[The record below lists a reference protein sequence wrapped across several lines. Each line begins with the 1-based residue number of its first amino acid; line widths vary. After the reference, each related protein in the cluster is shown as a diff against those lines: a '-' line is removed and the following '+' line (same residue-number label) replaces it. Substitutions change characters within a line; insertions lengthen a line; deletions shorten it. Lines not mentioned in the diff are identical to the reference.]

1 MHTPQIGKASADT
14 IRLAFLFLWPLGRD
28 ASVAGRAG
36 SSAPDAVDLP
46 GSAWL
51 SSKESSPMSQPVS
64 HDSAI
69 SHSSVDAA
77 VSEDLAALEAI
88 RQRVLWLSTSMIHHA
103 NRVRPNPTGLKV
115 GGHQAS
121 CASMVSIMT
130 SLWFE
135 HLQPGDRVSVKPHA
149 SPVLHSINYLLGELD
164 EKYLTTLREFGG
176 LQSYP
181 SRSKDPDTVDYSTG
195 SVGIGATAP
204 IWGAM
209 ARRYVDT
216 HLGDTGRGRQ
226 YSLVG
231 DAELDEGAVWEAIL
245 DPGIADLGEVVWIV
259 DLNRQSLDRVIPN
272 IAARRLEKMF
282 DAAGWQVIT
291 VKFGKL
297 LEELFARPGG
307 DALRTRILEMPNP
320 EYQRLLRCTAAEIRD
335 RLPGTGP
342 DSARIVELIA
352 TLDDATL
359 TAAVRNLGGHDLQA
373 LSQAYRE
380 IDDTRPTVIIAYTI
394 KGYGLPTEGH
404 PQNHSALLTVDE
416 YSQLAATLDMDAHN
430 PWGRF
435 ADDSPAGRLCRSAA
449 DRLRREPVPSVPE
462 LSLPTDIGRTPKGT
476 ATTQAALGRVLLDL
490 TRDAPEAAGRVV
502 TVSPDVSSTTNL
514 GGWVNKV
521 GVWSAAERHNW
532 FADDPETIMH
542 WNERPTGQH
551 MELGI
556 AETNLVGLIG
566 ELGATWS
573 RWGQPLLP
581 IGVLYDPFVER
592 ALEPWSYGIYAG
604 GQSILVGTPSG
615 VTLAA
620 EGGAHQ
626 SIKTPSIGLE
636 QPGCVSYEPAFA
648 IDVEWTLL
656 ASLAK
661 LGRPDGTSAYLR
673 LSTRPV
679 DQTLA
684 AVPTDPAARE
694 RRRRQVVA
702 GGYPIR
708 RHNDAQVTIVAMG
721 AMITEAL
728 AAADR
733 LETTGVR
740 ADVLCITSPGLLFE
754 AWQAR
759 QGRTSADSWIL
770 DQLFPTDRATPMV
783 TVLDGHPHTLA
794 FLAGINR
801 VRSTHLGVSCFG
813 QVGSLDDVY
822 RYHGID
828 TDSIVTAALDILP

>member
-1 MHTPQIGKASADT
+1 MNNALVVEHRTKG
-14 IRLAFLFLWPLGRD
+14 
-28 ASVAGRAG
+28 SV
-36 SSAPDAVDLP
+36 
-46 GSAWL
+46 L
-51 SSKESSPMSQPVS
+51 SSGGSIER
-64 HDSAI
+64 DTLREI
-69 SHSSVDAA
+69 
-77 VSEDLAALEAI
+77 E
-88 RQRVLWLSTSMIHHA
+88 QRVLWLSTAMIHHA

-135 HLQPGDRVSVKPHA
+135 QLRHGDRVSVKPHA
-149 SPVLHSINYLLGELD
+149 SPVLHGINYLLGELD

-181 SRSKDPDTVDYSTG
+181 SRSKDPDPVDYSTG

-204 IWGAM
+204 IWGAI
-209 ARRYVDT
+209 ARRFVDT
-216 HLGDTGRGRQ
+216 HIGGAGTGRQ

-245 DPGIADLGEVVWIV
+245 DHSVAELGEIVWIV
-259 DLNRQSLDRVIPN
+259 DLNRQSLDRVVPN
-272 IAARRLEKMF
+272 IAAGRLEAMF
-282 DAAGWQVIT
+282 SAAGWQVLT
-291 VKFGKL
+291 VKFGTL
-297 LEELFARPGG
+297 LESLFTRTGG
-307 DALRTRILEMPNP
+307 PALRTRILDMPNP
-320 EYQRLLRCTAAEIRD
+320 EYQRLLRCDAAQVRD
-335 RLPGTGP
+335 RLPGDGP
-342 DSARIVELIA
+342 DAAAIASLIA
-352 TLDDATL
+352 ELDDETL
-359 TAAVRNLGGHDLQA
+359 LRAIRNLGGHDLDA
-373 LSQAYRE
+373 LRAAYGQ

-394 KGYGLPTEGH
+394 KGRGLPTQGH
-404 PQNHSALLTVDE
+404 PQNHSSLLTVE
-416 YSQLAATLDMDAHN
+416 QYEQLAAELGMDPED
-430 PWGRF
+430 PWARF
-435 ADDSPAGRLCRSAA
+435 EADSAAGRVCAATA
-449 DRLRREPVPSVPE
+449 DRLRREKVEFGTPPAVPA
-462 LSLPTDIGRTPKGT
+462 DIGRTPSGT
-476 ATTQAALGRVLLDL
+476 STTQAALGRALLDL
-490 TRDAPEAAGRVV
+490 SRQAPEAAKRVV

-514 GGWVNKV
+514 AGWLNKV
-521 GVWSAAERHNW
+521 GVWSPNERRNW
-532 FADDPETIMH
+532 FDDDAETIMH
-542 WNERPTGQH
+542 WREKPTGQH

-556 AETNLVGLIG
+556 AETNLVGLMG

-573 RWGQPLLP
+573 RWGQPLFP
-581 IGVLYDPFVER
+581 IGVMYDPFVER

-656 ASLAK
+656 DSISR
-661 LGRPDGTSAYLR
+661 LGRPDGSSSYLR

-702 GGYPIR
+702 GAYILR
-708 RHNDAQVTIVAMG
+708 RTDTPAVTLVGMG
-721 AMITEAL
+721 AVITETL
-728 AAADR
+728 TAADR
-733 LETTGVR
+733 LAEQGIA
-740 ADVLCITSPGLLFE
+740 ADVVCVTSPGLLFE
-754 AWQAR
+754 AVQAR
-759 QGRTSADSWIL
+759 RGLADGPSWIL
-770 DQLFPTDRATPMV
+770 DQVFPADRAAPMV

-794 FLAGINR
+794 FLTGINH
-801 VRSTHLGVSCFG
+801 VPGAALGVSKFG

-828 TDSIVTAALDILP
+828 TDSIVRAALNLVD